1 MRPEPCPGA
10 VAEQHIA
17 GDSRTRLGRTG
28 LGEVGEF
35 AEVEDKPRVVE
46 KRMEVGNCVGW
57 WMEKV
62 MQHCCG

>member
-10 VAEQHIA
+10 VAEQHIG
-17 GDSRTRLGRTG
+17 GDSSTRLGRTG
-28 LGEVGEF
+28 LGEVGEV
-35 AEVEDKPRVVE
+35 AEVEDKPRVAE